1 MRIGEDPRLSDRRVT
16 EWFLLEKAR
25 REKRA
30 AAAHPVEPG
39 VKAVVTISREYGA
52 GGRSV
57 ALALANN
64 LGSAWQV
71 WDRQIID
78 SVAEAAQ
85 VRTHMIE
92 ALDER
97 TQGWLDQMV
106 RSMLN
111 VRVMDPGAY
120 RKNLAQVLLALGQQG
135 RKIIVGRGGNF
146 VLPQALNV
154 RLRATLEHR
163 IRATMEREN
172 LTRDDALRQI
182 NRVDAERAEFTR
194 RIFGR
199 EANDVTAYD
208 MVIATDELSIEA
220 VAAAIAAA
228 ARVLFG
234 DAI

>member
-25 REKRA
+25 REKRPDA
-30 AAAHPVEPG
+30 LPAEPG
-39 VKAVVTISREYGA
+39 VHAVITISREYGS

-57 ALALANN
+57 ALALANI
-64 LGSAWQV
+64 LGSTWQV
-71 WDRQIID
+71 WDREIIE
-78 SVAEAAQ
+78 SVAQAAQ
-85 VRTHMIE
+85 VRGSMIE

-97 TQGWLDQMV
+97 TQGWMDQIV

-120 RKNLAQVLLALGQQG
+120 RKNLAQVLLALAQQG

-146 VLPQALNV
+146 VLPDALNV
-154 RLRATLEHR
+154 RLRAKLDHR
-163 IRATMEREN
+163 IHTTMEREN

-208 MVIATDELSIEA
+208 MVVATDELTIEA
-220 VAAAIAAA
+220 TAAAIAAA

-234 DAI
+234 SAM